1 MRRQNVWLKVL
12 LISNVISL
20 VLLTILSLH
29 YKVPQKII
37 NKLRFIKME
46 SPISGY
52 TYLNYR
58 QTAIHSLVN
67 GNDGFEIVMLGDSIT
82 EWANWN
88 ELLNRV
94 DVANFGIGGDTT
106 TYLLYRLFDI
116 YLAKPKKCFI
126 MIGINDIRSND
137 TIENIFKNYKT
148 IIEEIKEQNIEVLI
162 QSTLYISE
170 KALKFNLIN
179 NNLEIINSRVKDL
192 NELLKDYCIGNKI
205 TYLDINAIMSKNE
218 KPDEQN
224 TSDGIHLNKNGYEK
238 WKKIIMEY
246 I

>member
-12 LISNVISL
+12 FISNVVSL
-20 VLLTILSLH
+20 ILLAIISLH
-29 YKVPQKII
+29 YNVPQKIL
-37 NKLRFIKME
+37 NKLGFVEAEPSITR
-46 SPISGY
+46 Y
-52 TYLNYR
+52 TYLDYR
-58 QTAIHSLVN
+58 QMAIRSFVN

-94 DVANFGIGGDTT
+94 DVANYGIGGDTT
-106 TYLLYRLFDI
+106 TYLLHRLFDI
-116 YLAKPKKCFI
+116 YLAKPKKCFL
-126 MIGINDIRSND
+126 MIGINDFRSND
-137 TIENIFKNYKT
+137 TVENVFKNYKT
-148 IIEEIKEQNIEVLI
+148 VIEEIKEQNIEVLI
-162 QSTLYISE
+162 QSTLFISE
-170 KALKFNLIN
+170 KAIKFNLIN
-179 NNLEIINSRVKDL
+179 DNLEIINNKVKDL
-192 NELLKDYCIGNKI
+192 NELLKEYCLENKI

-218 KPDEQN
+218 KLDEHN